1 MGTMTCVRGNCVA
14 ALIVS
19 LAKVSLLIARLGDL
33 CEEFGRSKAGLSV
46 MFNTTL
52 LWIYNR
58 WDGLLTDPFTH
69 PFFTPARLATHC
81 QAVRTKTK
89 VELDIW
95 GFIDG
100 TVGSICRPSAN
111 QRIFY
116 NGHKRV
122 HAVKYQSILTPDG
135 LICHLFGP
143 VEGRRYD
150 AGVLLE
156 SNILPALQQYA
167 RKPNGQQC
175 SLYGDPAYP
184 MSTFIMKE

>member
-1 MGTMTCVRGNCVA
+1 MGTKTCVRGNCVA
-14 ALIVS
+14 ALVVS

-69 PFFTPARLATHC
+69 PFFTPARLATYC

-95 GFIDG
+95 GG
-100 TVGSICRPSAN
+100 GGLLMAQWEASA
-111 QRIFY
+111 
-116 NGHKRV
+116 G
-122 HAVKYQSILTPDG
+122 
-135 LICHLFGP
+135 
-143 VEGRRYD
+143 
-150 AGVLLE
+150 
-156 SNILPALQQYA
+156 LQQTNA
-167 RKPNGQQC
+167 F
-175 SLYGDPAYP
+175 
-184 MSTFIMKE
+184 STTATNEFMLLSTNLL